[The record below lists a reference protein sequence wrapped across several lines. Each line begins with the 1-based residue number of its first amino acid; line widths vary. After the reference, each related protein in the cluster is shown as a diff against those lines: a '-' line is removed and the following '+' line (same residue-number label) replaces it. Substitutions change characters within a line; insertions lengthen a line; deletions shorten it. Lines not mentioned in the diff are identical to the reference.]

1 MTWIRRRNRK
11 EDSSLLK
18 HRVLTVRAVPA
29 VIATAA
35 YLTSFAGNFFCNN
48 IQLVPQ
54 GEFDTTDPYH
64 PRTLSFGIWKHAKL
78 RVFKDFDSGG
88 VTFAEYCVGYPDD
101 TDFNAAWTM
110 ARAFSCL
117 TMIFAGMLLLW
128 QWLAAI
134 LLLDAR
140 YWRWTM
146 VPFAVI
152 GGCQTMSLLFL
163 YSNACH
169 DNPMLPDMV
178 HDPEVYPNECT
189 WNSGTRM
196 QIAAAVLY
204 FCTSA
209 SLYLIPAP
217 GILPK
222 DREFPTMVWDH
233 DSKAEDVDE
242 DDDDD
247 NSPHVFSD
255 WHDDDD
261 DDDSSTESF
270 ACDYIDDYLE
280 TNLPSKIED
289 LTETE
294 VSQTGYFDD
303 EVDLTIQDMAKPQRL
318 CTV

>member
-1 MTWIRRRNRK
+1 MTWTRRRTRK
-11 EDSSLLK
+11 EDSSLWK
-18 HRVLTVRAVPA
+18 HRGLSAVPA

-35 YLTSFAGNFFCNN
+35 YLISFAGNFFCNN

-64 PRTLSFGIWKHAKL
+64 PRTLSFGIWRHTKL

-88 VTFAEYCVGYPDD
+88 VTFAEYCVGYPAD

-110 ARAFSCL
+110 ARAVTCL
-117 TMIFAGMLLLW
+117 TTIFAGLLLLW
-128 QWLAAI
+128 QWFAPFY
-134 LLLDAR
+134 LLDAL
-140 YWRWTM
+140 YWRWTRF
-146 VPFAVI
+146 PFAVI
-152 GGCQTMSLLFL
+152 GGCQTAALLFL

-178 HDPEVYPNECT
+178 HDPEVYPNECS

-209 SLYLIPAP
+209 SLFLIPAP
-217 GILPK
+217 GIRPD

-233 DSKAEDVDE
+233 ASKPEYNDE
-242 DDDDD
+242 DD
-247 NSPHVFSD
+247 NSSPVFSD
-255 WHDDDD
+255 WGDDD

-270 ACDYIDDYLE
+270 ACDYNDDYLV
-280 TNLPSKIED
+280 TNLPSKLED

-303 EVDLTIQDMAKPQRL
+303 EVDLAIQEMAKPQRL